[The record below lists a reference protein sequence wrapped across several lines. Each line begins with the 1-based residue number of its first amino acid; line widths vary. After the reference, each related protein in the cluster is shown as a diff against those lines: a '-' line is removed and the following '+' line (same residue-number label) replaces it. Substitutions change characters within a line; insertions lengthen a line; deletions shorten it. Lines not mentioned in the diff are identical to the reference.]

1 MKWRAL
7 QAGGGDRK
15 HTEEMTF
22 TLKEKKKRHRKY
34 TNGGMTDEV

>member
-1 MKWRAL
+1 MKWCAL

-22 TLKEKKKRHRKY
+22 ALKEKKKRQKN
-34 TNGGMTDEV
+34 TQMEE